1 MELSPIL
8 EPPIPPQRRIV
19 SRGSHPSYVD
29 PRSAKL
35 RPNVRIS
42 LAHAL
47 ARKLSQKLHR
57 IHIEIRNFVR
67 VQYPYQYYRGFI

>member
-1 MELSPIL
+1 MQSSRRVQLYACERGVSPSGA
-8 EPPIPPQRRIV
+8 R
-19 SRGSHPSYVD
+19 YVD

>member
-1 MELSPIL
+1 MIRARSAA
-8 EPPIPPQRRIV
+8 
-19 SRGSHPSYVD
+19 RGKESLGAGAWLYVD

-67 VQYPYQYYRGFI
+67 VQYSYQYYRGFI

>member
-1 MELSPIL
+1 MQNDKLGVRLAEACTAGL
-8 EPPIPPQRRIV
+8 R
-19 SRGSHPSYVD
+19 YVD

-67 VQYPYQYYRGFI
+67 VQDPYQYYRGFI